1 MSVTIRTEWDRIN
14 KYITNAD
21 KGLKECYEKQYVKVK
36 LNDEEKI
43 KNFKKTCN
51 RNRTCDNRATPAKK
65 TTITKAPEQRN
76 CKDRDDCKKET
87 SVTDGVKAQSKLSS
101 GASNPQSSER
111 NVSQE
116 QSQNKA
122 DLQKLRQESVASQ
135 SQTSIMP
142 SGSSDGTDDKASHK
156 IVYPHSTTSGVVET
170 QEQPLKALV
179 TSGISEKGSLPS
191 DHSSQSIS
199 GETSDLTCTSTGKV
213 LDTIGIQTNPNCGK
227 TLDSSNPEIH
237 HSAGKVVEGQT
248 IDAQDVS
255 KGGSDGLPPANMN
268 SGSGLFSGEYSL
280 RTSTNGEGN
289 DTVPSGSVNTDSSEV
304 SNAAPGD
311 VLSID
316 VGTNS
321 MTSFDRPP
329 YDRTSGSESNSVPSV
344 RGAANGIEIQ
354 NGQEHRSEHLCDGT
368 PCSAEQAGE
377 LTDGS
382 LDIYGKVIN
391 AIQSNPQIIKTSAP
405 MGIALLL
412 GLLFKYTPLWRV
424 LTKKNRKK
432 GEGINEELNSVLQ
445 EPSLMDDER
454 SIPFSYGAFEY
465 SSIDQNVY

>member
-1 MSVTIRTEWDRIN
+1 MS
-14 KYITNAD
+14 AD
-21 KGLKECYEKQYVKVK
+21 NELKECYEKRYVRVR

-43 KNFKKTCN
+43 KKFKNRCNRDRTCN
-51 RNRTCDNRATPAKK
+51 KRATPAKR
-65 TTITKAPEQRN
+65 TTITKAPEERN

-87 SVTDGVKAQSKLSS
+87 SVTDGVKSQSKLVPGATDSKSS
-101 GASNPQSSER
+101 EIKNPQEQGQNQADVQKSRPGSVTPQSLSGSTPSDGSFR
-111 NVSQE
+111 TNGKKSQE
-116 QSQNKA
+116 F
-122 DLQKLRQESVASQ
+122 D
-135 SQTSIMP
+135 
-142 SGSSDGTDDKASHK
+142 HH
-156 IVYPHSTTSGVVET
+156 HSTTSALAET
-170 QEQPLKALV
+170 QEKPLNDPSP
-179 TSGISEKGSLPS
+179 SGIRGLYNSPCDPS
-191 DHSSQSIS
+191 SKCVLGKDSY
-199 GETSDLTCTSTGKV
+199 LTCTSRENI
-213 LDTIGIQTNPNCGK
+213 LDTNGIQTNPSCGK
-227 TLDSSNPEIH
+227 TLDINNPETED
-237 HSAGKVVEGQT
+237 SARKVIAGQT
-248 IDAQDVS
+248 SSVQDVS
-255 KGGSDGLPPANMN
+255 EGISDGLPPANMN